1 MRHLLAGTA
10 CALLLLGGQAAAQP
24 EPAMLPMPDVVHVL
38 APAEGSTVID
48 RRPEIQAEFTG
59 SPPVEMLV
67 TLDGT
72 DITPLIERTPSGF
85 RYKPPASLASGP
97 HQILIATR
105 APDGSESQT
114 TVNFFSRH
122 GETLREATS
131 RNELSYVYDVAAARH
146 GYPGSQPTQRLE
158 GTLRTDSAVKTDNW
172 QVGFSGTVRHLD
184 QNRPIPFPLEKGV
197 DVAGLLLSVGYNRDL
212 ASAEARLGDLVIH
225 ETGYTVAN
233 LARRGG
239 DVTLGYDK
247 LRLHLFNVA
256 GQQHYGLRGNFG
268 LQTGS
273 DRNVAGA
280 SLGWKLLDDRVEVK
294 AVTATGGEEGSS
306 YSVGTIGG
314 AKKGSVVGGQLNTN
328 FFRNLLR
335 SEFEIAHTRF
345 DADRSDG
352 NDAANGKA
360 WRAKL
365 GGFAGTTSYDA
376 QYEYVGSDFTT
387 IGNLTGIVRD
397 REGVTGQVAST
408 LGAHAGSIMLSRYE
422 DNVDD
427 DPTRATLVN
436 YQGGVDYSYGGWAA
450 FPVGLS
456 WQKTLQQSEK
466 EPAGVSEVDFG
477 IDTVGGRLG
486 FISGNFRLLA
496 SASGSWQEDSTP
508 ANNDGT
514 IEVYQLTPS
523 YGWDQTLLSAT
534 VQLTRTAL
542 ESQPRND
549 LLTTM
554 VDMRSAWL
562 NNRLTGEMAGT
573 VTVATRTGTTRNMLL
588 NSRLAYLL
596 PEFWGGV
603 QSSVALRGS
612 YNHWYDR
619 ADATMNRDELALFV
633 VLATTVP
640 VIW

>member
-10 CALLLLGGQAAAQP
+10 CAFLLLGSHAIAQS
-24 EPAMLPMPDVVHVL
+24 ETAMLPVPDVVHVI
-38 APAEGSTVID
+38 APAEGSTVLD
-48 RRPEIQAEFTG
+48 RRPEIQAQFTG
-59 SPPVEMLV
+59 TPPDEILV

-72 DITPLIERTPSGF
+72 DITPLIDRTPSGF
-85 RYKPPASLASGP
+85 RYRPPISLPSGS

-114 TVNFFSRH
+114 TVSFFSRH
-122 GETLREATS
+122 GETVREATS
-131 RNELSYVYDVAAARH
+131 RNELSYFYEGAAVRYR
-146 GYPGSQPTQRLE
+146 YPAAVPTQRLE
-158 GTLRTDSAVKTDNW
+158 GTLRTDSSVKTDHW
-172 QVGFSGTVRHLD
+172 QVGFSGVLRHLD
-184 QNRPIPFPLEKGV
+184 QNRPMPFPLEKGV
-197 DVAGLLLSVGYNRDL
+197 DATALLLSVGYNRDL
-212 ASAEARLGDLVIH
+212 ASAEARLGDLVIQ

-239 DVTLGYDK
+239 DVTLGYDGLK
-247 LRLHLFNVA
+247 LHLFNVA
-256 GQQHYGLRGNFG
+256 GQQHYGLQGNFG
-268 LQTGS
+268 LGTGS

-280 SLGWKLLDDRVEVK
+280 SLGWKLLDDRVELK

-306 YSVGTIGG
+306 YNLGTIGG
-314 AKKGSVVGGQLNTN
+314 AKKGSVVGGQINTN

-360 WRAKL
+360 WRAKV

-376 QYEYVGSDFTT
+376 QYEYVGSDYTS

-397 REGVTGQVAST
+397 REGVAVHAATT
-408 LGAHAGSIMLSRYE
+408 LGAHGGSILLSRYE

-436 YQGGVDYSYGGWAA
+436 YQGGLDYSYGGWAA

-456 WQKTLQQSEK
+456 WQKTVQQSEK
-466 EPAGVSEVDFG
+466 EPAGISEVDLS

-508 ANNDGT
+508 ANNDGI

-523 YGWDQTLLSAT
+523 YGRDQTLLSAT
-534 VQLTRTAL
+534 VQLTRTSL

-573 VTVATRTGTTRNMLL
+573 VTVATRTGTSRNVLL
-588 NSRLAYLL
+588 NGRLAYLL

-619 ADATMNRDELALFV
+619 ADATMNRDELALYV